1 MNMIRKMMGQGK
13 RKDQDEFSSKMFI
26 GAVGGIIG
34 IILFCLVAV
43 VIEEVWG
50 WL

>member
-1 MNMIRKMMGQGK
+1 MAQGK
-13 RKDQDEFSSKMFI
+13 RKDQEEFSSQMTI
-26 GAVGGIIG
+26 GAMVGITA

-43 VIEEVWG
+43 VIEEVCG

>member
-1 MNMIRKMMGQGK
+1 MAQGK
-13 RKDQDEFSSKMFI
+13 RKNQEEFSSKMFV
-26 GAVGGIIG
+26 GAMGGIIG

-43 VIEEVWG
+43 VIEEVWS

>member
-1 MNMIRKMMGQGK
+1 MGQGK

>member
-1 MNMIRKMMGQGK
+1 MAQGK
-13 RKDQDEFSSKMFI
+13 RKDQEEFSSKMFV

-43 VIEEVWG
+43 VIEEVWS

>member
-1 MNMIRKMMGQGK
+1 MAQGK
-13 RKDQDEFSSKMFI
+13 RKDQEEFSSKMFV
-26 GAVGGIIG
+26 GAMGGIIG

-43 VIEEVWG
+43 VIEEVWS

>member
-1 MNMIRKMMGQGK
+1 MAQGK
-13 RKDQDEFSSKMFI
+13 RKDQEEFSSKMFV
-26 GAVGGIIG
+26 GAMGGIIG